1 MPPNVTGDMGREV
14 KLSRVDSVLE
24 GLTYPISRSDAASQL
39 AGTTVRLADGTV
51 DLGEL
56 IDETGSETYD
66 SVDDLGSELFNVLP
80 VEAVGEPGQS
90 EGEG

>member
-1 MPPNVTGDMGREV
+1 MGREV
-14 KLSRVDSVLE
+14 KLSRVDAVLE
-24 GLTYPISRSDAASQL
+24 GLSYPISRSDAASRL
-39 AGTTVRLADGTV
+39 AGTTVRLADGTI
-51 DLGEL
+51 DLGDLVE
-56 IDETGSETYD
+56 ETGSETYR